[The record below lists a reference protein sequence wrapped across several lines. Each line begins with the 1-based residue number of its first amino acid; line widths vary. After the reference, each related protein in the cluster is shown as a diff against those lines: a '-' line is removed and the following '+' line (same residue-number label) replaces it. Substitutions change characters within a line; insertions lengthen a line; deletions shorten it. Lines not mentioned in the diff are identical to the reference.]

1 MVTPLGF
8 GVKIWDNPPTATTM
22 TAQDSS
28 SPAPPD
34 LASLTDEELIARA
47 RQKDFAAFEALLE
60 RYEDRVFRLA
70 YRFVRNE
77 SEAKEI
83 LQDTFLS
90 VWRKLD
96 TFKGDSLFSS
106 WVYRVAA
113 NTALMRLRS
122 QRRHPQ
128 ISTEDLPAGFLDSY
142 RPSGAEGLSHLPS
155 PGENWAKRPDEQL
168 QSDELRRHIQAAVD
182 ELPEL
187 YRTVFLVRDVEGLST
202 EETAEMLGI
211 SVPTVKTR
219 LPPRPH
225 RPTRSDSEVFQ
236 SDVVDNVNDHVNVN
250 DNVNAGVKV
259 HGARQRLGPG
269 PRQRGPTSTWS

>member
-1 MVTPLGF
+1 MPSQDTVSS
-8 GVKIWDNPPTATTM
+8 
-22 TAQDSS
+22 AQ
-28 SPAPPD
+28 PD
-34 LASLTDEELIARA
+34 LSSATDEELVARA
-47 RQKDFAAFEALLE
+47 RAKDYAAFEILLE
-60 RYEDRVFRLA
+60 RYEDKVFRLA
-70 YRFVRNE
+70 FRFVRNE

-128 ISTEDLPAGFLDSY
+128 ISTEDLPPGFLDGY
-142 RPSGAEGLSHLPS
+142 RPTQAESFGHLPS

-182 ELPEL
+182 ALPEL

-219 LPPRPH
+219 LH
-225 RPTRSDSEVFQ
+225 R
-236 SDVVDNVNDHVNVN
+236 
-250 DNVNAGVKV
+250 
-259 HGARQRLGPG
+259 ARIALREAIAKYFDQG
-269 PRQRGPTSTWS
+269 